1 VLSTNDELGVSM
13 KYAMLTVLLAALTV
27 AAAAA
32 GAQQPRP
39 QITLLAQ
46 AHSFTAVGLG
56 NVHAGYTDITVR
68 DVSKVTH
75 GAGLIRLDDPGMT
88 AAKAAKI
95 IGGDNI
101 PAHLGFTLFGGVAQL
116 SPGQSWHATLRLTP
130 GRYVFFDDGDNGKGM
145 VKTFTVGARTAQTT
159 PPRTVGTIV
168 MRDFAFGIHLPA
180 RWNGRGML
188 RVPNVGKEIHELT
201 FIPMKSKAEARKWSG
216 ILSKGYP
223 SGPPPAGVTFAVGGM
238 SPGQTTW
245 VSVQLERGLYL
256 AVCLFP
262 DPKTHKPHTAL
273 GMLSTVTVY

>member
-1 VLSTNDELGVSM
+1 MRLIAVATL
-13 KYAMLTVLLAALTV
+13 
-27 AAAAA
+27 AAAAIAAALSGAA
-32 GAQQPRP
+32 GAHGVSARP
-39 QITLLAQ
+39 QVTIVAN
-46 AHSFTAVGLG
+46 AHSFRATGLG
-56 NVHAGYTDITVR
+56 GLHAGYVDVTVR
-68 DVSKVTH
+68 DASALTH

-88 AAKAAKI
+88 AARAAKI
-95 IGGDNI
+95 IGGDNL

-116 SPGQSWHATLRLTP
+116 SRGQSWHGTFHLTP

-145 VKTFTVGARTAQTT
+145 LETFTVGARRTQTA
-159 PPRTVGTIV
+159 PPRAVGTIV
-168 MRDFAFGIHLPA
+168 MRDFAFGIHVPA
-180 RWNGRGML
+180 RWNGSGVV

-201 FIPMKSKAEARKWSG
+201 FIPMKSEAEARKWSA

-245 VSVQLERGLYL
+245 VRLHLKRGLYL

>member
-1 VLSTNDELGVSM
+1 MKVVL
-13 KYAMLTVLLAALTV
+13 LTVLFAALVV
-27 AAAAA
+27 AVGAA
-32 GAQQPRP
+32 GAQSSRP
-39 QITLLAQ
+39 QVTLVAH
-46 AHSFTAVGLG
+46 AHSFSAVGLDDL
-56 NVHAGYTDITVR
+56 HAGYVDVTVR
-68 DVSKVTH
+68 DASKLTH
-75 GAGLIRLDDPGMT
+75 GAGLIRLDDAGMT
-88 AAKAAKI
+88 AARAAKI

-116 SPGQSWHATLRLTP
+116 SPGQSWHATMRLTP

-145 VKTFTVGARTAQTT
+145 IKTFTVGAANAKTT
-159 PPRTVGTIV
+159 PPRIVGTIV
-168 MRDFAFGIHLPA
+168 MRDFAFGIHVPR
-180 RWNGRGML
+180 RWNGTGVL

-201 FIPMKSKAEARKWSG
+201 FIPVKTKAQARKWTA

-245 VSVQLERGLYL
+245 AGVHLKRGIYL

-273 GMLSTVTVY
+273 GMLATVTVY